1 MKSRT
6 SYTITVFLT
15 ATTNE
20 EAVGVWPFS
29 AAGACLLFH
38 RAVCQPASPR
48 KPARDCREAGR
59 ISKGEGQISEEERGR
74 RGGAVGLRERVEC
87 DKILSGLALEFCA
100 SFIVGV
106 YLCGLLYLSNKKI
119 SKAAYSKYV
128 FNNAF
133 LLTIEIP

>member
-1 MKSRT
+1 
-6 SYTITVFLT
+6 V
-15 ATTNE
+15 
-20 EAVGVWPFS
+20 
-29 AAGACLLFH
+29 
-38 RAVCQPASPR
+38 
-48 KPARDCREAGR
+48 RDCREAGR

-100 SFIVGV
+100 SFIAGV
-106 YLCGLLYLSNKKI
+106 YLYGLLYLSNKKI

-128 FNNAF
+128 FNNSF